1 VIATTAH
8 RDAIEERL
16 RAFGLDVAGARACGR
31 YVALDAAATLARVMV
46 NGAPEP
52 GRFGERLEQ
61 VLTNL
66 LDNAVKYSPQGGPVE
81 VVLARVGAD
90 TVELSVRDRGL
101 GIPAE
106 KREQLFERFYQ
117 AHANGN
123 GHRSGMGLG
132 LFVSRQIAQ
141 LHGGDIRPEFSLEG
155 GTRFVVRLP
164 IALDETESAGT
175 AAGSVG
181 V

>member
-1 VIATTAH
+1 
-8 RDAIEERL
+8 
-16 RAFGLDVAGARACGR
+16 
-31 YVALDAAATLARVMV
+31 MV

-123 GHRSGMGLG
+123 GHRSGMGPG

-141 LHGGDIRPEFSLEG
+141 LHGGDIRPEFPLEG
-155 GTRFVVRLP
+155 ARASSCACPSRWMRQSPPAPLP
-164 IALDETESAGT
+164 GPWACDDLLAGQ
-175 AAGSVG
+175 AAPTGVG
-181 V
+181 LVPRA